1 MDTQSYRRI
10 MFTAAAWW
18 NWVAALLFMGMAALM
33 PQLTSLFLNEPL
45 ASFLWFY
52 LFFGL
57 VAVLGWGY
65 YLVAQDPHR
74 NRNIIKL
81 GVLGKLF
88 VVAVIVGA
96 WWTGQLTLLT
106 VAAVA
111 VDLVFALLFIGVLK
125 KMPDTERSKAG

>member
-1 MDTQSYRRI
+1 MDTRSYRRI

-18 NWVAALLFMGMAALM
+18 NCLVALLFMAMAT
-33 PQLTSLFLNEPL
+33 LTRELTTLFLNEQPR
-45 ASFLWFY
+45 SFLWFH

-65 YLVAQDPHR
+65 YLVAQDPQR

-81 GVLGKLF
+81 GAVGKLW
-88 VVAVIVGA
+88 VVALIVGG

-106 VAAVA
+106 VAAVT
-111 VDLVFALLFIGVLK
+111 VDFVFAVLFIDVLRRTS
-125 KMPDTERSKAG
+125 DDERSPAG